1 MRTWV
6 LETAG
11 LGSFPNIPTHHIPI
25 PVEKA
30 LGNPYPGSSVRIH
43 KGKTLCYM
51 HCSNLIQPSTNFDL
65 YQRLLSSLV
74 PFNPYHHPI
83 FTQQLNENL
92 IISLLSLKLSIY
104 NYFISIHCYPL
115 IKPMTLS
122 LWSVFRSLLYLDCTA
137 SDIQYLIMVFSE
149 TSDWISSLTY
159 NYCFVF
165 YEFTNR
171 GFFLIFWVII
181 NF

>member
-1 MRTWV
+1 MCTEPVNSRTRMRTWV

-83 FTQQLNENL
+83 FTQQLNVKSHY
-92 IISLLSLKLSIY
+92 IT
-104 NYFISIHCYPL
+104 P
-115 IKPMTLS
+115 
-122 LWSVFRSLLYLDCTA
+122 
-137 SDIQYLIMVFSE
+137 
-149 TSDWISSLTY
+149 
-159 NYCFVF
+159 
-165 YEFTNR
+165 EFKT
-171 GFFLIFWVII
+171 FHI
-181 NF
+181 